1 MPVRVFAAAPLLT
14 ALFLAACASAS
25 PFDDIAGFQQ
35 RLDRS
40 GMGFGLTR
48 VPGHDAMVFQIR
60 FSGAAAD
67 DPNAPEPDIAA
78 AAAAAAPPGCS
89 VAAIAPQP
97 DGVSYRVDYAC

>member
-1 MPVRVFAAAPLLT
+1 MPFRLLAAAPIVSVLS
-14 ALFLAACASAS
+14 LAACASAS
-25 PFDDIAGFQQ
+25 PFDDIAAFQQ

-67 DPNAPEPDIAA
+67 DPSAPEPDIAA
-78 AAAAAAPPGCS
+78 AAAAAAPSGCS

-97 DGVSYRVDYAC
+97 DGVSYRVDYTC